1 MTSKDVAKLD
11 IYSMSWEE
19 HVSLILALS
28 ESMAILEQKVE
39 ALERAKNN
47 NSKNSSLP
55 PSTDQKPEEP
65 AKADNESEK
74 QGKAGK
80 SVNKYNQRRKTGRLP
95 GGQKGREGK
104 TLTKEQ
110 AQELL
115 NDKNVI
121 RRVVNIGKDNG
132 GHYVVRYVVDV
143 ETSTVVTEVR
153 IHSNENGQF
162 VVPPE
167 LRSSVTYGP
176 GIKGLSVLLF
186 GQHVVAI
193 DRIGELI
200 SALTKGRIHPSP
212 GTIYKFCQE
221 FSAACALEIA
231 SIMQSLLLA
240 GIIYTDA
247 TCVSKNGYRS
257 YIRNFS
263 TPLAVLYVSMPR
275 KTLAELQKIDLL
287 RLYMGVL
294 VHDHETALYHFGKWH
309 AECLAHLIRYF
320 IKNKE
325 ETGNDWSRE
334 MIFFLRC
341 VLRWKRMRQHKK
353 LTGFSA
359 ENLALISE
367 RYDRII
373 AKGRIQNL
381 TTEGKKARKEEKA
394 LLNRLEKYKENHL
407 LFAWNFEVDF
417 TNNMS
422 ERDLRKCKLR
432 QKMTG
437 GFRTDAGMMIYCR
450 IMSVIETAKRK
461 GEELLEH
468 IKTIF
473 QRGKFDLA
481 PLPA

>member
-1 MTSKDVAKLD
+1 MTSKDIAKLD
-11 IYSMSWEE
+11 LYSMSREE
-19 HVSLILALS
+19 LVSLILCLS
-28 ESMAILEQKVE
+28 ASMAILGQRVE
-39 ALERAKNN
+39 VLERAVNN

-65 AKADNESEK
+65 AQTDNKSEK

-80 SVNKYNQRRKTGRLP
+80 SANKYNQRSRTGRLP

-104 TLTKEQ
+104 TLTKKR

-115 NDKNVI
+115 NDEDAI
-121 RRVVNIGKDNG
+121 HRVVHIGQDNG
-132 GHYVVRYVVDV
+132 GHYVERYVIDIK
-143 ETSTVVTEVR
+143 TSIVVTEVR
-153 IHSNENGQF
+153 IHANENGQF
-162 VVPPE
+162 VIPPE

-176 GIKGLSVLLF
+176 RIKGLSVLLF

-200 SALTKGRIHPSP
+200 SALTGGRIHPSP

-221 FSAACALEIA
+221 FSAACEVEIA
-231 SIMQSLLLA
+231 FIMQSLLLA
-240 GIIYTDA
+240 AIIYTDA

-263 TPLAVLYVSMPR
+263 TALEVLYVPMSR

-309 AECLAHLIRYF
+309 AECLAHLIRYL
-320 IKNKE
+320 IKNTE
-325 ETGNDWSRE
+325 ETGNEWSRE

-341 VLRWKRMRQHKK
+341 VLRWKRMRQRKK

-373 AKGRIQNL
+373 AKGRKQNL
-381 TTEGKKARKEEKA
+381 TTDGAKARKEEKA

-407 LFAWNFEVDF
+407 LFAWNFEVEF

-432 QKMTG
+432 QKMSG
-437 GFRTDAGMMIYCR
+437 GFRTDAGKMIYCR

-461 GEELLEH
+461 GMELLEH
-468 IKTIF
+468 INAIF
-473 QRGKFDLA
+473 QRGKIDLA
-481 PLPA
+481 PLLS